1 MILIILILAVIAF
14 IYFNVIPK
22 KGHMPIAIISLI
34 IAALS
39 VAGIVA
45 HDYNHFGMKT
55 QTTTVKKELVSSA
68 SPQMPVLLYQPLG
81 NGTEKIYLYKTN
93 NADKKPTS
101 IKTDKTHASVKTASK
116 ASMTIKTEHYVFRN
130 GWDQFLFGWFGHNNE
145 LKHREYTFNVP
156 KNWKVL
162 SIKEAKAL
170 QKKMAKRAAMMKKMQ
185 QMKKMKQAQMNR

>member
-22 KGHMPIAIISLI
+22 KGHRPLALISLI
-34 IAALS
+34 IASLS

-55 QTTTVKKELVSSA
+55 ETTMMRKNLVSSA
-68 SPQMPVLLYQPLG
+68 APQLPVLLYQPLG

-93 NADKKPTS
+93 NAAKKPTP
-101 IKTDKTHASVKTASK
+101 IKTDKSHISVKTATK
-116 ASMTIKTEHYVFRN
+116 ASVKISTERYVFSN
-130 GWDQFLFGWFGHNNE
+130 EFDHFLFGWFGHNNE

-170 QKKMAKRAAMMKKMQ
+170 QKKMAKQAAMMKRIQ
-185 QMKKMKQAQMNR
+185 QQRKAEMKK

>member
-22 KGHMPIAIISLI
+22 KGHMPLAIISLI

-39 VAGIVA
+39 VMGIVA

-55 QTTTVKKELVSSA
+55 ETKTVKKELVSSA
-68 SPQMPVLLYQPLG
+68 SPQMPMLLYQPLG

-93 NADKKPTS
+93 NAAKKPTP

-116 ASMTIKTEHYVFRN
+116 ASMTIKTERYVFRS
-130 GWDQFLFGWFGHNNE
+130 GLDQFLFDWFGHNNE

-162 SIKEAKAL
+162 SIKDAQAL
-170 QKKMAKRAAMMKKMQ
+170 QKKMAKQAAL
-185 QMKKMKQAQMNR
+185 MKKMKQAQMGK

>member
-22 KGHMPIAIISLI
+22 KGHMPLAIISLI

-39 VAGIVA
+39 VIGIVA

-55 QTTTVKKELVSSA
+55 ETKTIKKELVSSA
-68 SPQMPVLLYQPLG
+68 APQFPVLLYQPLG

-93 NADKKPTS
+93 NADKKPTP
-101 IKTDKTHASVKTASK
+101 IKTDKSHATVKKAQK
-116 ASMTIKTEHYVFRN
+116 ASITIKTTRYVFRN
-130 GWDQFLFGWFGHNNE
+130 NIDKFLFDWFGHNNE

-162 SIKEAKAL
+162 SIKEAKIL
-170 QKKMAKRAAMMKKMQ
+170 QKKLAKQAAMMKKMQ
-185 QMKKMKQAQMNR
+185 QMKKAQQAQLNK

>member
-22 KGHMPIAIISLI
+22 KGHMPVAIISLI

-55 QTTTVKKELVSSA
+55 QTITIKKDLVSSA
-68 SPQMPVLLYQPLG
+68 SPQMPILLYQPLG
-81 NGTEKIYLYKTN
+81 NGKEKIYLYKSN
-93 NADKKPTS
+93 NAAKKPTP
-101 IKTDKTHASVKTASK
+101 IKTDKTHANVKAASK
-116 ASMTIKTEHYVFRN
+116 PSMTIKTEHYVFRN
-130 GWDQFLFGWFGHNNE
+130 GFDQFLFGWFGHNNE
-145 LKHREYTFNVP
+145 LKHREYTFSVP

-162 SIKEAKAL
+162 SIKEARTL
-170 QKKMAKRAAMMKKMQ
+170 QKQMAKQAAMMKKMQ
-185 QMKKMKQAQMNR
+185 QMQKMKKAQLNK